1 MDPRHS
7 QEHLPQADAHSAM
20 NAGYGYYQHEQQP
33 PPPQDSPYAMYSQP
47 MHSGMGPSMSPNM
60 SPQMSYQV
68 PTQHQQAYQPIGI
81 IPPAQYHQSAA
92 YASPPHVSGQLPAG
106 SPPPPSP
113 DLYDPLSPP
122 ISGSESGTDASS
134 RGTSLVHRHHIRYHP
149 TPSPSSSSG
158 RRSLRRSHDSDE
170 DDNMGVNFPIE
181 NLAHSRKEATRRQRI
196 EAEQRRR
203 DDLRDGYA
211 KLKESLPVSNQKS
224 SKVMLLERA
233 VNRIRE
239 LEMENTEMQRRL
251 VAAESEVL
259 RLRTINERLTL
270 GPDSQ
275 GTPSPSPATT
285 MHDARPLSP
294 PPDAPPIQTM
304 APPPMRPPPSE
315 GSTSSMSDNGY

>member
-7 QEHLPQADAHSAM
+7 QEHLPQPDQHAM
-20 NAGYGYYQHEQQP
+20 NAGYGYYQHDQQQ

-47 MHSGMGPSMSPNM
+47 MHSGMSATMSPQM

-68 PTQHQQAYQPIGI
+68 PQHQQAYQPIGI
-81 IPPAQYHQSAA
+81 IPAQQYHQSAA

-113 DLYDPLSPP
+113 DMYDPLSPP

-170 DDNMGVNFPIE
+170 DDNMGVSFPIE
-181 NLAHSRKEATRRQRI
+181 NLAHTRKEATRRQRI

-211 KLKESLPVSNQKS
+211 RLKDSLPVSNQKS

-239 LEMENTEMQRRL
+239 LETENQEYQRRL
-251 VAAESEVL
+251 AIAENEVT
-259 RLRTINERLTL
+259 RLRALNEKITL
-270 GPDSQ
+270 GSQ
-275 GTPSPSPATT
+275 DTPSPTPANA

-304 APPPMRPPPSE
+304 APTNMRPPPSE

>member
-7 QEHLPQADAHSAM
+7 QEHLPQPEAHNGM
-20 NAGYGYYQHEQQP
+20 NQGYSYYSHEQQQQQ
-33 PPPQDSPYAMYSQP
+33 PQESPYAMYGQP
-47 MHSGMGPSMSPNM
+47 MSNGMSTGMSPHM

-68 PTQHQQAYQPIGI
+68 PQHQQAYQPIGI
-81 IPPAQYHQSAA
+81 IPPSQYHQSPV

-113 DLYDPLSPP
+113 D
-122 ISGSESGTDASS
+122 I
-134 RGTSLVHRHHIRYHP
+134 
-149 TPSPSSSSG
+149 
-158 RRSLRRSHDSDE
+158 LRRSHDSDE

-181 NLAHSRKEATRRQRI
+181 NLASSRKEATRRQRI

-211 KLKESLPVSNQKS
+211 RLKDSLPSSNQKS

-239 LEMENTEMQRRL
+239 LELENQEMQRRL
-251 VAAESEVL
+251 SSAEAEVH
-259 RLRTINERLTL
+259 RLRALNEKITL
-270 GPDSQ
+270 GDSQ

-285 MHDARPLSP
+285 MHDTRPLSP

-304 APPPMRPPPSE
+304 APPMLRPPPSE

>member
-1 MDPRHS
+1 
-7 QEHLPQADAHSAM
+7 M
-20 NAGYGYYQHEQQP
+20 NQGYSYYSHEQQQQQ
-33 PPPQDSPYAMYSQP
+33 PQESPYAMYGQP
-47 MHSGMGPSMSPNM
+47 MSNGMSTGMSPHM

-68 PTQHQQAYQPIGI
+68 PQHQQAYQPIGI
-81 IPPAQYHQSAA
+81 IPPSQYHQSPV

-113 DLYDPLSPP
+113 DMYDPLSPP

-134 RGTSLVHRHHIRYHP
+134 RGTSLVHRHHVRYHP

-181 NLAHSRKEATRRQRI
+181 NLASSRKEATRRQRI

-211 KLKESLPVSNQKS
+211 RLKDSLPSSNQKS

-239 LEMENTEMQRRL
+239 LELENQEMQRRL
-251 VAAESEVL
+251 SSAEAEVH
-259 RLRTINERLTL
+259 RLRALNEKITL
-270 GPDSQ
+270 GDSQ

-285 MHDARPLSP
+285 MHDTRPLSP

-304 APPPMRPPPSE
+304 APPMLRPPPSE